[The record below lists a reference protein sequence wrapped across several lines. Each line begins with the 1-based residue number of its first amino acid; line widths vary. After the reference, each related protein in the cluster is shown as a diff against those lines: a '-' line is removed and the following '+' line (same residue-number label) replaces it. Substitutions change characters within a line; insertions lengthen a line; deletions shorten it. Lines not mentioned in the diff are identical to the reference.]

1 MRKFIT
7 PSFEGAHL
15 GLGVLSIE
23 EEEMLI
29 AETPAEEVEIQ
40 AEIAEADHALEVS
53 DALEDLAMVADSID
67 EASTTDVQLLET
79 AVSVAAGPDVEV
91 EEIVPAMESYVG
103 RKISTE
109 GLVET
114 ARAIWKNIQEWLK
127 KIWTKVKNFFY
138 KLFGQVPGLRRK
150 IEAAKKRIDDYSGYK
165 KEENTVTVSA
175 GMKFMSIDGTPVK
188 NVRAFQGGL
197 EHWKVIADSAADVVK
212 NAEELFN
219 QAEKVVGDF
228 DFEKINDSVAAV
240 KDLETKVVSKAQ
252 APWLNYTKP
261 TSVEDN
267 HDPKD
272 FDTGYT
278 NSLLGNLVYQSVY
291 PTVKAS
297 DSNTLLKNLERIRR
311 SRINS
316 VSTLGKKDLASD
328 VEFTTASLGELTKLL
343 DIADKILD
351 SVEKIK
357 RGSAVEKAERAR
369 DKLKTACDK
378 ATNAYDKAAK
388 NDKVN
393 RDDLA
398 IFKALLA
405 LNQFGTN
412 YLAVPT
418 TSMAQGA
425 VSVVQATLSLVG
437 KNLTA
442 YKKA

>member
-7 PSFEGAHL
+7 PSFEGAQL

-91 EEIVPAMESYVG
+91 EEIVPAMESYIG

-127 KIWTKVKNFFY
+127 KIWAKVKNFFY

-175 GMKFMSIDGTPVK
+175 GMKFMSIDGTAVK
-188 NVRAFQGGL
+188 NVKAFQDGL
-197 EHWKVIADSAADVVK
+197 EDWKVIADSAADVVK

-219 QAEKVVGDF
+219 QAEKVVSDF
-228 DFEKINDSVAAV
+228 DFEKINDSFTAV
-240 KDLETKVVSKAQ
+240 KDLETKVVTKAQ

-272 FDTGYT
+272 FDTGYSK
-278 NSLLGNLVYQSVY
+278 SLLGNLVYQSVY

-297 DSNTLLKNLERIRR
+297 NSNTLLKNLERIRR
-311 SRINS
+311 SRINN
-316 VSTLGKKDLASD
+316 VSTLGKRDLASD

-343 DIADKILD
+343 DTADKILD